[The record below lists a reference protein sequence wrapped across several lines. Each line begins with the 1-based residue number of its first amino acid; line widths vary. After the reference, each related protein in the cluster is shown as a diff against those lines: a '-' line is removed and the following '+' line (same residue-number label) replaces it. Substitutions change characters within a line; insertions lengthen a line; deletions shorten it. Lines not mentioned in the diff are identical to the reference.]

1 MATVRGQLGLKISEG
16 TGDHHMAIGGGK
28 DDRCVVYITEDN
40 LHFWNLEDSSNSP
53 LDNRLFMLVGGQEGD
68 YREAQCVPK
77 DWALIAAR
85 EYFDRGE
92 RAAGL
97 SWVHS

>member
-1 MATVRGQLGLKISEG
+1 MATVRGQLGLKISES

-53 LDNRLFMLVGGQEGD
+53 LDNRLFMLVGGK
-68 YREAQCVPK
+68 RAITAKRSACPK
-77 DWALIAAR
+77 I
-85 EYFDRGE
+85 GP
-92 RAAGL
+92 
-97 SWVHS
+97 